1 MSHNVLTNVTDLIGD
16 LNRHKEKS
24 IQQKTKKKKRRMAK
38 SLIINHTLSTANP
51 SNQYLFNIMFRRTLL
66 TTRIVCIC

>member
-24 IQQKTKKKKRRMAK
+24 IQQKTKKKKK
-38 SLIINHTLSTANP
+38 KENGQKLNNQPHTFNCQP
-51 SNQYLFNIMFRRTLL
+51 IKPIFIQYN
-66 TTRIVCIC
+66 V